1 MMSSMSKDGLVRAY
15 CFQIG
20 VVGLHWKAREPIVNI
35 IEQQIIALFTYL
47 PFSRELTDSESV
59 RHLISAMYIAYIYIR
74 VHTAYLSGSH
84 ATRLFFY
91 FDRKNHPSKLK
102 CEK

>member
-1 MMSSMSKDGLVRAY
+1 MDWCARIVFRLVYVA
-15 CFQIG
+15 
-20 VVGLHWKAREPIVNI
+20 LHWKAREPIVNI

-59 RHLISAMYIAYIYIR
+59 RHLISAMYIAYMNTY
-74 VHTAYLSGSH
+74 TAYLSGLH